1 MKRIAVFVLLLSLL
15 TGCGAQ
21 TKLQA
26 TELPETMPEDFSIRF
41 IFWVDMLA
49 PNIYDT
55 EKGILQKDMVD
66 PDGQPTMQAPLT
78 VPDETRAEIYAK
90 IREYSLDQLDSTP
103 MTTAE
108 LSTDDS
114 RIGMTPLTEYDIT
127 FTADGRTYAITGDDT
142 AGSYPND
149 ERAVAFCAFTDY
161 MKTVFRDSDAYQ
173 SLPEA
178 VSAYA

>member
-1 MKRIAVFVLLLSLL
+1 MKRIAVFILLLSLL

-26 TELPETMPEDFSIRF
+26 TELPETMPKDFSIRF

-90 IREYSLDQLDSTP
+90 ILSL
-103 MTTAE
+103 
-108 LSTDDS
+108 
-114 RIGMTPLTEYDIT
+114 IHI
-127 FTADGRTYAITGDDT
+127 
-142 AGSYPND
+142 
-149 ERAVAFCAFTDY
+149 
-161 MKTVFRDSDAYQ
+161 
-173 SLPEA
+173 
-178 VSAYA
+178 